1 MHFRRQAF
9 PYVITT
15 PADSNTLFVSL
26 NEARTYLKEPDDE
39 QLTDQA
45 LTSFI
50 KATQAAI
57 ERFTK
62 LTLFT
67 TIFQTKRD
75 EFSREIVLKR
85 APLQTVDQVSRLV
98 ADTQTVVASTVYK
111 AIDEDV
117 INWGSIVLKAD
128 QLWPF
133 DQDLERRTI
142 EIDFT
147 VGFGID
153 ATFLPFD
160 LVQGGL
166 RLLDDLFA
174 NRGGCACDCAGAISS
189 MSGEARALLGR
200 FRIIEV

>member
-1 MHFRRQAF
+1 MYMRRQAF

-15 PADSNTLFVSL
+15 PADTATLFVSL
-26 NEARTYLKEPDDE
+26 DTARTYLKQDACALPDAE
-39 QLTDQA
+39 LTA
-45 LTSFI
+45 FI

-75 EFSREIVLKR
+75 LFTCELVLKR
-85 APLQTVDQVSRLV
+85 APLQTVDQISRQVSDV
-98 ADTQTVVASTVYK
+98 QEVVAATIYK
-111 AIDEDV
+111 AIDENV
-117 INWGSIVLKAD
+117 INWGSIVLKAS
-128 QLWPF
+128 QIWPS

-147 VGFGID
+147 AGFGDD
-153 ATFLPFD
+153 ASDLPFD

-166 RLLDDLFA
+166 RLLADLWA
-174 NRGGCACDCAGAISS
+174 NRGDCACDCTGAMSS